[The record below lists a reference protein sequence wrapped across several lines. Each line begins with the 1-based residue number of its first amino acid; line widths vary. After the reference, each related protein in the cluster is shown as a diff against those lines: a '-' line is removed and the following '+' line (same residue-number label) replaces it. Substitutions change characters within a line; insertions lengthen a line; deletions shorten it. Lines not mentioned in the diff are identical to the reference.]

1 MNQPD
6 PALVA
11 DVRARLV
18 RRGAANGQGAAVV
31 SALAATPGLRGSADL
46 VRESDLVSAELTGAG
61 PLQPLVEDPEVTDVL
76 VNGPDAVFVDRGRG
90 LERVPVRLGGP
101 DQVRALAVRLAAVSG
116 RRLDAASPFVDARLP
131 QGVRL
136 HAVLAPVS
144 ASGTLISLRIPAR
157 RTFTLAELVAADMV
171 PRPWAGLLRAVVRS
185 RRSFLISGGTGSG
198 KTTLLATMLGLGE
211 PLDRVVVVEDTTELA
226 PPVGHVV
233 GLQARQPNSDGRGE
247 VGLSTLVR
255 QALRMR
261 PDRLVVGE
269 CRGAEV
275 MDLLTALN
283 TGHTGGC
290 GTVHANSAA
299 DVPARL
305 EALGLLAGVP
315 RAALVRQI
323 ASALD
328 LVLHVERGPEG
339 RRLVEIG
346 VVEDLDDTVLVRP
359 AWTLDAHGRP
369 FPGPAADT
377 LGRLLDGAR

>member
-18 RRGAANGQGAAVV
+18 RRGTATGQSAAVV

-46 VRESDLVSAELTGAG
+46 VRESGLVSAELTGAG
-61 PLQPLVEDPEVTDVL
+61 PLQPLLEDPEVTDVL

-90 LERVPVRLGGP
+90 LQRVPVHLGGP
-101 DQVRALAVRLAAVSG
+101 DQLRALAVRLAAISG

-131 QGVRL
+131 QGARL

-157 RTFTLAELVAADMV
+157 RTFTLPELVGAGMV
-171 PRPWAGLLRAVVRS
+171 PRPWDDLLSVLVRS

-198 KTTLLATMLGLGE
+198 KTTLLATLLGLGE
-211 PLDRVVVVEDTTELA
+211 PTDRVVVVEDTTELA
-226 PPVGHVV
+226 PPVEHVV

-247 VGLSTLVR
+247 VSLSTLVR

-315 RAALVRQI
+315 RAALTRQI

-328 LVLHVERGPEG
+328 LVLHLERAPGG
-339 RRLVEIG
+339 RRLTEIG
-346 VVEDLDDTVLVRP
+346 VVEDLDEAVAVRP
-359 AWTLDAHGRP
+359 AWMLDARGRP
-369 FPGPAADT
+369 CPGPAADT